1 MVKLVEAPELPV
13 VVEFAYERQQRR
25 EEASMFC
32 PGSREAILAEF
43 REAMAEKRLAAYWS
57 AAQDGSE
64 AVQEYRKAER
74 VETSG
79 LEAWGPEKERLAG
92 VLCWHVDEEKL
103 RTDCALLMDSRCENY
118 EEAAKA
124 LVREAQR
131 GQREGMRYYFYFP
144 GENERCGRFLENLRA
159 HREENEYLLLLQR
172 EAWEKRGCSNCGEKE
187 TGKVSDT
194 SEKDSGDVSGTRKKE
209 GSGTSVSEKKPSAV
223 EIRVL
228 PGERYAEY
236 IALHDSIFPDIYI
249 SGQDV
254 IADVGKNHHVFVLLE
269 EERIAAFSVLCTHG
283 NRRATAELIGVKEDK
298 RGQGYGR
305 AVLSYLAFWAFG
317 LMGMEALDL
326 IVDSGNEKALRLYL
340 DFGFQM
346 ECENRCYRL

>member
-1 MVKLVEAPELPV
+1 MVKLVEDRELPV

-32 PGSREAILAEF
+32 PGSREAILEEF
-43 REAMAEKRLAAYWS
+43 REAMAKGRLAAYWS
-57 AAQDGSE
+57 AAHDE
-64 AVQEYRKAER
+64 AEPK
-74 VETSG
+74 
-79 LEAWGPEKERLAG
+79 RLAG
-92 VLCWHVDEEKL
+92 VLCWHVDEGKM

-124 LVREAQR
+124 LVREARR

-144 GENERCGRFLENLRA
+144 RENERCGRFLEGLRA
-159 HREENEYLLLLQR
+159 QREENEYLLLLRR
-172 EAWEKRGCSNCGEKE
+172 EAWENRGCPNCGGKE
-187 TGKVSDT
+187 PGKVDDAPK
-194 SEKDSGDVSGTRKKE
+194 KDLGDVSGTRKKE
-209 GSGTSVSEKKPSAV
+209 DSGTSVSEKKPSAV

-228 PGERYAEY
+228 AGERYEEY

-269 EERIAAFSVLCTHG
+269 EERIAAFSVLCAHG
-283 NRRATAELIGVKEDK
+283 NRRATAELIAVKEDK
-298 RGQGYGR
+298 RGRGYGR
-305 AVLSYLAFWAFG
+305 AVLSYLAFRCFG

-340 DFGFQM
+340 DFGFQV
-346 ECENRCYRL
+346 ECENRVYWLR